1 MRKLSIKN
9 KLVLITLIVSIIPFI
24 FGAWYIQNKITEQEK
39 RNFKLHSYE
48 TLSKMHSRINNESIE
63 PTKKIISLLAIDGIS
78 SQLGNILRNHQI
90 STPAD
95 IDANFYRYLTNY
107 SNLYPNI
114 IGVALG
120 TQQGGYIE
128 IPSFFTEP
136 GYDPRTRPWYQGAVN
151 HRGHAYLTDPYIMQ
165 TTGEMVITV
174 AHTVEDNGELIGVLG
189 SAYNLHDLQKEA
201 EKLQLSQS
209 GCIVLINQNNKI
221 IIASKH
227 KEWLMKTPQEFGLP
241 DFFNLKDNELYNI
254 EVDGKRQIAFTCKS
268 DTGWLAISIIDESE
282 LQDKVN
288 EVLIPIIIA
297 YCIAIFVILL
307 SIFHVS
313 QIYVINPIEA
323 LSEGTAALAG
333 NNLNAKVNI
342 IRNDEFGMLAANFNE
357 MAKKLK
363 INFNQICITLFQQEK
378 ELQTLL
384 ENIQD
389 VILRIDKNRSI
400 IYLNPAFES
409 YFSIPIKDLL
419 GKNITSIML
428 LPECFL
434 KAIDEILDKCQ
445 NTCELL
451 EFEFTA
457 STGKI
462 INFQACLIPEFYRY
476 QFPESVLAVIRNVT
490 EQKLMEKQLARMDRL
505 NIIGKMAASL
515 AHEIRNPM
523 TTVRGFL
530 QMIAKKEPNS
540 PYISFYD
547 TMIEELDRA
556 NAIIT
561 EFLSLAKNKKVN
573 LERHN
578 VNNIINTIAPLLQAS
593 ATMNNKFVTLELAE
607 IPECF
612 IDDNEIRQMILNLVR
627 NGLDA
632 TSENGRVTIKT
643 GFDQNSV
650 LLIIKDQGPGIDPT
664 ILENIGMPFLTTR
677 ENGTGLGLAVCYSIA
692 ARHNA
697 KIHIQTGAQGTEVS
711 IQFPAIVNSTVL

>member
-1 MRKLSIKN
+1 M
-9 KLVLITLIVSIIPFI
+9 LITLIVSIVPFV

-39 RNFKLHSYE
+39 QNFKIHSYE

-63 PTKKIISLLAIDGIS
+63 PTKKIISLLAMDGIS
-78 SQLGNILRNHQI
+78 SKLGNILKNHQI
-90 STPAD
+90 AKPAD
-95 IDANFYRYLTNY
+95 IDSNFYRYLINY

-136 GYDPRTRPWYQGAVN
+136 GYDPRTRPWYQGALN
-151 HRGHAYLTDPYIMQ
+151 HRGQAFLTDPYIMQ

-174 AHTVEDNGELIGVLG
+174 AHTVEDNGDVIGVLG
-189 SAYNLHDLQKEA
+189 SAYNLNDLQKEA
-201 EKLQLSQS
+201 EELQLGLS
-209 GCIVLINQNNKI
+209 GYIVLINQNNKV

-227 KEWLMKTPQEFGLP
+227 KDWLMNAPQEFGFP
-241 DFFNLKDNELYNI
+241 DFFKLKDNELYNI
-254 EVDGKRQIAFTCKS
+254 MIDGKRQIAFTCKS
-268 DTGWLAISIIDESE
+268 DTGWLAISVIDESE
-282 LQDKVN
+282 LQGKVN
-288 EVLIPIIIA
+288 EVLLPIIIA
-297 YCIAIFVILL
+297 YCITIFVILI

-313 QIYVINPIEA
+313 QVYVINPIKA
-323 LSEGTAALAG
+323 FAEGTAEIAG

-342 IRNDEFGMLAANFNE
+342 VRNDEFGMLASNFNE

-363 INFNQICITLFQQEK
+363 INFNQIGIRLFQQEK

-389 VILRIDKNRSI
+389 IILRIDKNRNI
-400 IYLNPAFES
+400 IYLNPVFEL
-409 YFSIPIKDLL
+409 YFSTPIKDLL
-419 GKNITSIML
+419 GKNIKSIMM
-428 LPECFL
+428 PECFL
-434 KAIDEILDKCQ
+434 KAVKEILDKCQ
-445 NTCELL
+445 NTCDNELL

-457 STGKI
+457 NTGETI
-462 INFQACLIPEFYRY
+462 YFQACLIPEFHRY
-476 QFPESVLAVIRNVT
+476 EFPESVLAVIRNVT
-490 EQKLMEKQLARMDRL
+490 QQKLMEKQLARMDRL
-505 NIIGKMAASL
+505 NVIGKMAASL

-530 QMIAKKEPNS
+530 QMISKREPNS

-561 EFLSLAKNKKVN
+561 EFLSLSKNKKVN

-578 VNNIINTIAPLLQAS
+578 LNDIITTIAPLLQAS
-593 ATMNNKFVTLELAE
+593 ATMNDKFVTLELE
-607 IPECF
+607 QIPDCC

-632 TSENGRVTIKT
+632 SNENGIVTIKT
-643 GFDQNSV
+643 RFNQDSV
-650 LLIIKDQGPGIDPT
+650 LLTIKDQGPGIDPI

-677 ENGTGLGLAVCYSIA
+677 ESGTGLGLAVCYSIA

-697 KIHIQTGAQGTEVS
+697 KIYIQTGAHGTEVL
-711 IQFPAIVNSTVL
+711 IQFSSIIN